1 MSMWSKMLL
10 TLALLIPSVVLA
22 DEPEDL
28 STPQFTFVDFQQPAP
43 FRGTLFN
50 PRATAELLSIPRALQ
65 AECDLEMEYQL
76 DIQSTDYQFRLAT
89 ADTRYNALSEEYQLV
104 VTQKDLEITQLQ
116 EIINTSSPSNKPWWI
131 AGGAAGGAAITLG
144 IVYAVLQASGD

>member
-1 MSMWSKMLL
+1 MLL

-50 PRATAELLSIPRALQ
+50 PRATAELLSMPRALQ

-89 ADTRYNALSEEYQLV
+89 ADTRYNALSENISLWLHKK
-104 VTQKDLEITQLQ
+104 T
-116 EIINTSSPSNKPWWI
+116 
-131 AGGAAGGAAITLG
+131 
-144 IVYAVLQASGD
+144 

>member
-1 MSMWSKMLL
+1 MSMWSKILL
-10 TLALLIPSVVLA
+10 TLVFLSPAVALA

-50 PRATAELLSIPRALQ
+50 PRATAELIAMPHVLQ
-65 AECDLEMEYQL
+65 AECDLEIEYQL
-76 DIQSTDYQFRLAT
+76 DIQSTDYHFRLAT

>member
-50 PRATAELLSIPRALQ
+50 PRATAELLSMPRALQ